1 MLGTQILL
9 GLAID
14 DFGIVVAEVCVRQGR
29 PEIRRT
35 GFLPFDEKL
44 QPDNVEQLGHK
55 LRQFLRANNF
65 SSRRAVIGIPTRWI
79 VTKEIAA
86 PPAAPDA
93 IAGMLGIQA
102 ERAFSLNAGDLIFDY
117 CGPTSTSKKS
127 EVMLIAAR
135 RQVVNQ
141 VKELADAAGLKARS
155 VTVSALAFG
164 KTLSGTAT
172 RQRYGLYAR
181 PGYCEFWSQFAG
193 RLRSIQHVPVADTN
207 STAAERA
214 ESLTSTIQ
222 RLITLTSRQSWGL
235 LTEDQSPPHE
245 ITMYDAC
252 DLSDGIID
260 KLNKRLAPH
269 IAVSD
274 GNAGLMS
281 NAVQPAD
288 GSQIARSV
296 AAAALA
302 VAAIGAGKPAVD
314 FLNPR
319 IGRKKTSGHKR
330 ITIWVAVAAVVL
342 VVGAAAVVADWR
354 SKSADIATCTQQLE
368 QMSEDIVAAREMVDR
383 ISYAGS
389 WTSRKPQFLE
399 CLRQLTLA
407 FPESP
412 SVWATSLALSEQA
425 EGSLVGKAVDETS
438 FYEVLD
444 RMKQNDAFSG
454 VMMMHLRDAGG
465 ASREKEF
472 AVTFKF
478 KGLK

>member
-1 MLGTQILL
+1 MLGTQTLL

-14 DFGIVVAEVCVRQGR
+14 DFGVVATEVCVRQGR

-55 LRQFLRANNF
+55 LRQFLRVNNF
-65 SSRRAVIGIPTRWI
+65 TSRRAVIGIPTKWI

-102 ERAFSLNAGDLIFDY
+102 ERAFSLNAGELIFDY

-127 EVMLIAAR
+127 EVMLIATR
-135 RQVVNQ
+135 RQVVDQ
-141 VKELADAAGLKARS
+141 VRELADATGLKARS
-155 VTVSALAFG
+155 VTVSALAFDQ
-164 KTLSGTAT
+164 TLPGGGT
-172 RQRYGLYAR
+172 RQQYGLYAR
-181 PGYCEFWSQFAG
+181 PGYCEFWSQSEG

-207 STAAERA
+207 GTTDERA

-222 RLITLTSRQSWGL
+222 RLVTLTSRQN
-235 LTEDQSPPHE
+235 QSPRHE
-245 ITMYDAC
+245 IIMYDAC

-281 NAVQPAD
+281 NVVQPAD
-288 GSQIARSV
+288 GSRIALSV
-296 AAAALA
+296 VAAALA
-302 VAAIGAGKPAVD
+302 LATVGAGKPAVD

-319 IGRKKTSGHKR
+319 IGREKKSGHKC
-330 ITIWVAVAAVVL
+330 ITTWAAVAAVVL
-342 VVGAAAVVADWR
+342 VVGVAAVVADWR
-354 SKSADIATCTQQLE
+354 SKNADIATCTQQLE
-368 QMSEDIVAAREMVDR
+368 LMREDITAAREMVDR

-389 WTSRKPQFLE
+389 WTSRQPQFLE

-425 EGSLVGKAVDETS
+425 EGSLVGKAVDEMS

-444 RMKQNDAFSG
+444 KMKQNDAFSG
-454 VMMMHLRDAGG
+454 VMMMHLRDTGG